1 MKTRHVIVAL
11 GLALVFA
18 AQPAHAQTKL
28 DSAQIINSLQGIEA
42 IVPPNIAAIRQQA
55 LANIAAK
62 RGEDPRTRQP
72 VAAALNKLPQ
82 FTVEILFDFDSAAI
96 RPESFRT
103 VGLLADALHH
113 PFLLGYKI
121 LVVGHTDAKGD
132 RKYNLELSQK
142 RADAIRDALVTTFRV
157 APNRVVALGLGEE
170 QLRDPAHPD
179 SGVNRRVQLINIGRM
194 GPPARP
200 VR

>member
-1 MKTRHVIVAL
+1 MKTRHLLAAL
-11 GLALVFA
+11 GLALAFA

-28 DSAQIINSLQGIEA
+28 DSAQIVNSLQGIEN

-55 LANIAAK
+55 IANANAGGGRVTLA
-62 RGEDPRTRQP
+62 D
-72 VAAALNKLPQ
+72 ALNKLPQ
-82 FTVEILFDFDSAAI
+82 LTVEILFDFNSAAI

-113 PFLLGYKI
+113 PFLLGYRI
-121 LVVGHTDAKGD
+121 LIVGHTDAKGD

-142 RADAIRDALVTTFRV
+142 RADAIRTALITTFRV
-157 APNRVVALGLGEE
+157 APNRLVALGLGEE

-179 SGVNRRVQLINIGRM
+179 AAVNRRVQLINIGRM

-200 VR
+200 AQ